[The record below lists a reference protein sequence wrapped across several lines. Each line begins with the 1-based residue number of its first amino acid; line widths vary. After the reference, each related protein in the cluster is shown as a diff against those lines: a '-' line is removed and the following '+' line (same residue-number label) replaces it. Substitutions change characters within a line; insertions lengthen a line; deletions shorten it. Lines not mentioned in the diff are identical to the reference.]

1 MTNYT
6 CGRFHSETDV
16 TASVT
21 AAVILLVLAFV
32 TASILYCAFQ
42 GWVTTPTFSLKPT
55 PTEFKLLDDEDS
67 DDNDDSRNQPE
78 GLIEAETV
86 LHLPD
91 PNLKEL

>member
-21 AAVILLVLAFV
+21 AAVILLALAFV
-32 TASILYCAFQ
+32 TATVLYCAFR
-42 GWVTTPTFSLKPT
+42 GWITTPTFSLKPT
-55 PTEFKLLDDEDS
+55 PTEFKLLDEEDS
-67 DDNDDSRNQPE
+67 DDNDTSQTQPE

-86 LHLPD
+86 LHFED
-91 PNLKEL
+91 PPEKKQ